1 MSEFSD
7 YLTVSGISVSE
18 STVKGS
24 RFIGIAM
31 PCTDEE
37 NIRSNLKQVQAE
49 YPNATHYCYAAIF
62 GGTDRSERSSDNGEP
77 SGTAA
82 KPILSVIRG
91 NDLTDTMVVVV
102 RYFGGTLL
110 GTGGLVHA
118 YTESAEASIKCAS
131 IRRMHACSVF
141 GITLGYPDLNP
152 FNSKCANLCAEPP
165 KYTYEASVEIEAAVP
180 VGKAEEFLAVVS
192 EATGRRSRI
201 VPKGDG
207 YR

>member
-31 PCTDEE
+31 PCSCEE
-37 NIRSNLKQVQAE
+37 DIRSNLKQVQTDF
-49 YPNATHYCYAAIF
+49 PNATHYCYGAVF
-62 GGTDRSERSSDNGEP
+62 GGTNRSERSSDNGEP

-102 RYFGGTLL
+102 RYFGGIKL
-110 GTGGLVHA
+110 GIPGLIRA
-118 YTESAEASIKCAS
+118 YKTSSAEALDNAGVVEKIAGDWFRLGFGYDRLPQVMKLLKDMDLRQRAQDFGNSCTLEAWVRLAS
-131 IRRMHACSVF
+131 EKDF
-141 GITLGYPDLNP
+141 LEKLDKLNVT
-152 FNSKCANLCAEPP
+152 CQ
-165 KYTYEASVEIEAAVP
+165 
-180 VGKAEEFLAVVS
+180 
-192 EATGRRSRI
+192 RI
-201 VPKGDG
+201 
-207 YR
+207 

>member
-31 PCTDEE
+31 PCTDEDA
-37 NIRSNLKQVQAE
+37 IRSNLRQVQAD
-49 YPNATHYCYAAIF
+49 YPNATHYCYGAVF
-62 GGTDRSERSSDNGEP
+62 GGTNRSERSSDNGEP

-91 NDLTDTMVVVV
+91 NSLTDTMVVVV

-131 IRRMHACSVF
+131 ITKKQACSIF
-141 GITLGYPDLNP
+141 RITLGYPDLNL
-152 FNSKCANLCAEPP
+152 FNSRCANLCAEPP
-165 KYTYEASVEIEAAVP
+165 KYVYEASVDIEAAVP
-180 VGKAEEFLAVVS
+180 AGRSEEFLAAVS
-192 EATGRRSRI
+192 EATGRRAKI
-201 VPKGDG
+201 VPLGSR

>member
-31 PCTDEE
+31 PCTCEE
-37 NIRSNLKQVQAE
+37 DIRSNLKRVQAE
-49 YPNATHYCYAAIF
+49 FPNATHYCYGAVF
-62 GGTDRSERSSDNGEP
+62 GGTNRSERSSDNGEP

-91 NDLTDTMVVVV
+91 NSLTDTMVVVV

-118 YTESAEASIKCAS
+118 YTESAEESIKCAS
-131 IRRMHACSVF
+131 IRRMYACSVF
-141 GITLGYPDLNP
+141 GITLGYSDLNP
-152 FNSKCANLCAEPP
+152 FNCKCANLCAEPP
-165 KYTYEASVEIEAAVP
+165 KYVYEASVSIEAAVP
-180 VGKAEEFLAVVS
+180 VGKAEEFLAAVS
-192 EATGRRSRI
+192 EATERRARV
-201 VPKGDG
+201 VPLGSG

>member
-18 STVKGS
+18 SSVKGS

-37 NIRSNLKQVQAE
+37 KIRSNLKRVQTDF
-49 YPNATHYCYAAIF
+49 PNATHYCYAAIF
-62 GGTDRSERSSDNGEP
+62 GGTNRSERSSDNGEP

-91 NDLTDTMVVVV
+91 NDLTDTMIVVV

-118 YTESAEASIKCAS
+118 YTESAEASVKCTS

-165 KYTYEASVEIEAAVP
+165 KYTYEASVGIEAAVP
-180 VGKAEEFLAVVS
+180 VGKAEEFLAAVS
-192 EATGRRSRI
+192 EATGRRAKI
-201 VPKGDG
+201 VPMGNG

>member
-7 YLTVSGISVSE
+7 YLTVSGTSVSE

-31 PCTDEE
+31 PCPDEDTV
-37 NIRSNLKQVQAE
+37 RSNLKRVQTE
-49 YPNATHYCYAAIF
+49 YPNATHYCYGAVF

-91 NDLTDTMVVVV
+91 NSLTDTMVVVV

-110 GTGGLVHA
+110 GTGGLVRA
-118 YTESAEASIKCAS
+118 YTGSAEESVRCAS
-131 IRRMHACSVF
+131 IRRMRACSLF
-141 GITLGYPDLNP
+141 RITLGYPDLNA
-152 FNSKCANLCAEPP
+152 FNNRCASICAEPP
-165 KYTYEASVEIEAAVP
+165 RYVYEASVDIEAAVP
-180 VGKAEEFLAVVS
+180 ADREDEFLAAVS
-192 EATGRRSRI
+192 EATGRRARA
-201 VPKGDG
+201 VPLGSG

>member
-1 MSEFSD
+1 MRGYQLSIKNKDGKRLVCTKRSKIGDDKNGVTVDLKFSD
-7 YLTVSGISVSE
+7 PFSS
-18 STVKGS
+18 
-24 RFIGIAM
+24 
-31 PCTDEE
+31 D
-37 NIRSNLKQVQAE
+37 
-49 YPNATHYCYAAIF
+49 AIF
-62 GGTDRSERSSDNGEP
+62 GGTNRSERSSDNGEP

-91 NDLTDTMVVVV
+91 NDLTDTMVVVG

-118 YTESAEASIKCAS
+118 YTESAEASVKCAS
-131 IRRMHACSVF
+131 IRRMHACSVYM
-141 GITLGYPDLNP
+141 ITLGYPDINP

-180 VGKAEEFLAVVS
+180 VGKAEEFLAAVS
-192 EATGRRSRI
+192 EATGRRARI

>member
-7 YLTVSGISVSE
+7 YLTVSGISISE

-31 PCTDEE
+31 PCTSEE
-37 NIRSNLKQVQAE
+37 EIRTNLKKVQTD
-49 YPNATHYCYAAIF
+49 YPNATHYCYGAVF
-62 GGTDRSERSSDNGEP
+62 GGTNRSERSSDNGEP

-131 IRRMHACSVF
+131 IRKMRACSLF
-141 GITLGYPDLNP
+141 RISLGYPDVNA
-152 FNSKCANLCAEPP
+152 FNSKCARFCAEPP
-165 KYTYEASVEIEAAVP
+165 KFIYEASVDIEAAVP
-180 VGKAEEFLAVVS
+180 AGDSDAFVSSVS
-192 EATGRRSRI
+192 EATGRRAKI
-201 VPKGDG
+201 VPMGNG